1 MDYNWSTK
9 KDWSKEDKLYSR
21 KRNVS
26 NKGSREFEHLIG
38 TIYSHKM
45 NRGVQYES
53 FWGECLFYYLLEL
66 DPLTIRYYEQPV
78 IVPINRL
85 TKDHLLK
92 EEGHVPDVLTF
103 RDGLRPNL
111 IQIKGGNKKVEQKL
125 NLFKACED
133 FAKEQGWEY
142 SLVNPKVTIPEI
154 IKENILWL
162 VNYLRPRE
170 YFSDLIPE
178 VNRRVKYL
186 HKVEVIRLAKSFE
199 PKVDYRHVL
208 PLIFHLIAAG
218 SLSTN
223 INKKIDHS
231 SEVSLGTIFDDINLL
246 IERG

>member
-21 KRNVS
+21 KRNVT

-38 TIYSHKM
+38 SIYSYKM

-66 DPLTIRYYEQPV
+66 DRLTIRYYEQPV
-78 IVPINRL
+78 NVSKKRL
-85 TKDHLLK
+85 TKEYILK
-92 EEGHVPDVLTF
+92 EEVHVPDALTF
-103 RDGLRPNL
+103 RDGSRPIL
-111 IQIKGGNKKVEQKL
+111 FQIKGGNSKVEQDPFL
-125 NLFKACED
+125 YTICENY
-133 FAKEQGWEY
+133 AREQGWEY

-178 VNRRVKYL
+178 VKRRVEYL

-208 PLIFHLIAAG
+208 PLIFHLIATG
-218 SLSTN
+218 ILITN
-223 INKKIDHS
+223 INRKIDHT
-231 SEVSLGTIFDDINLL
+231 SEVSFGTIFDDINLL
-246 IERG
+246 FEKE